1 MLGAAADAAAG
12 KAAGLLEA
20 EDGVGGE
27 ALACLVGGGLLVAEG
42 EGLHGLRVLDEGLL
56 ALVFLLLLAL
66 EGEGLLLLPLA
77 GLELLLLG
85 LLALELL
92 LVLLGVEVALLVGG
106 QLRLRRLLRPLLLL
120 LCQRVLREW
129 VLLLWCPRVATHR
142 LLIRLAGMH
151 VHGRRGRDLIS
162 SHRGDQRWGG

>member
-1 MLGAAADAAAG
+1 MPPVVVVRAVVGRAVVLDAAAADAAAG

-20 EDGVGGE
+20 EDCVGGE
-27 ALACLVGGGLLVAEG
+27 ALARLVGGGLLVAEG
-42 EGLHGLRVLDEGLL
+42 EGLYGLGVLDEGLL

-106 QLRLRRLLRPLLLL
+106 
-120 LCQRVLREW
+120 
-129 VLLLWCPRVATHR
+129 
-142 LLIRLAGMH
+142 
-151 VHGRRGRDLIS
+151 
-162 SHRGDQRWGG
+162 